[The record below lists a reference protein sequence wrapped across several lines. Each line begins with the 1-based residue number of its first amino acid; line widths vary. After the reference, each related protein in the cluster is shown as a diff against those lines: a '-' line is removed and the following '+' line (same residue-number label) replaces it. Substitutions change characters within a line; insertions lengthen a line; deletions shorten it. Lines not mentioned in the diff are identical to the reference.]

1 MGHMRVSGAGG
12 LVPRSL
18 EVGEIFHMGYPTG
31 KSGRG
36 KPSRPAKLR
45 QYWEILKKPVN
56 DNFGKKSLK
65 W

>member
-12 LVPRSL
+12 LVPGSL
-18 EVGEIFHMGYPTG
+18 EVGEIFHMGYPIG

-36 KPSRPAKLR
+36 KPSRPGKLR
-45 QYWEILKKPVN
+45 QYWEILEKASKGQ
-56 DNFGKKSLK
+56 F